1 MRPGLHNAQFL
12 PPSVSSS
19 HGNWT
24 VGAHGQRENQFCETD
39 ESVHDRP
46 RIRVNQA
53 RLHTDSLTVRTKSL
67 VLKNRPNLVKL
78 GHNSGKRLKMVDFG
92 SLANWCEPR
101 ATPCKPGSRECGQ
114 APRTAQRPSDPRVD
128 PWRHPR
134 CASHAVAYRVTQKLN
149 HNLDARSVLGCSTC
163 VLNANRSHMLVVRN
177 TSEALP

>member
-67 VLKNRPNLVKL
+67 VLKNRPNLVKW

-92 SLANWCEPR
+92 NLTSWCEPI
-101 ATPCKPGSRECGQ
+101 AVPCEQPFREYV
-114 APRTAQRPSDPRVD
+114 RTNRIEQQPSD
-128 PWRHPR
+128 
-134 CASHAVAYRVTQKLN
+134 
-149 HNLDARSVLGCSTC
+149 RS
-163 VLNANRSHMLVVRN
+163 R
-177 TSEALP
+177 

>member
-67 VLKNRPNLVKL
+67 VLKTRPNLVKW
-78 GHNSGKRLKMVDFG
+78 GHNSGWRLKLVIFENMG
-92 SLANWCEPR
+92 SWCEPV
-101 ATPCKPGSRECGQ
+101 AVPCKQPSRKCSPTPQIEQHSQVALAASPRRQKMSILDIWVAGAHRVFPCEQPSRERSL
-114 APRTAQRPSDPRVD
+114 APRNGQQPSEP
-128 PWRHPR
+128 
-134 CASHAVAYRVTQKLN
+134 A
-149 HNLDARSVLGCSTC
+149 
-163 VLNANRSHMLVVRN
+163 
-177 TSEALP
+177 